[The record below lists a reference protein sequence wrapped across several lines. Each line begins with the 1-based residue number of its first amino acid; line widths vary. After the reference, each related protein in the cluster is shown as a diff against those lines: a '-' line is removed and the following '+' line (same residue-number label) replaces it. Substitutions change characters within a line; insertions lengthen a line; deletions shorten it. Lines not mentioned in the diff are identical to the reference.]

1 MYALE
6 MDLRGLKFYFS
17 LSGYVKN
24 GRELDEWCNVTIT
37 ISGGM
42 LNYQIEV
49 KN

>member
-1 MYALE
+1 
-6 MDLRGLKFYFS
+6 MDLSGLKFYFS

-24 GRELDEWCNVTIT
+24 VRKLDEWSNVTIT